1 MRLARISSRVAAS
14 GASRSITSSNVR
26 LASSIIAHSS
36 PRISTPC
43 GAKRAASTRRGSLPS
58 CSSPSALA
66 RRLAGSIVTT
76 ATRSPWA
83 AMPIASAAEVVVLP
97 TPPEP
102 AQITIRLPSSS
113 GTTDVMARTTPAFPA
128 ERRRASDQAFAHG
141 VRDGL
146 GPAAGVE
153 LGHHVVQDVL
163 HGPLGI
169 AEFLRDL
176 ACRMALG
183 DQGEHL
189 LLALGEPA
197 ERGPPVPPVGPGAA
211 QQAAEQVGGK
221 DAGTAGRCLDGRTER
236 LGGQGRL
243 AQEAHSARLERG
255 VHRVR
260 ARV

>member
-1 MRLARISSRVAAS
+1 IRLARISSRVAAS

-58 CSSPSALA
+58 WARPSALA

-83 AMPIASAAEVVVLP
+83 AMPIASAAGVVVLP

-102 AQITIRLPSSS
+102 AQITIRLFSSS
-113 GTTDVMARTTPAFPA
+113 GTTDVMARTTPASPA

-146 GPAAGVE
+146 RPAAGVE
-153 LGHHVVQDVL
+153 LGHDVVQDVL
-163 HGPLGI
+163 HGPFGI
-169 AEFLRDL
+169 AELDRDL
-176 ACRMALG
+176 ARGVPLG
-183 DQGEHL
+183 DQREHL
-189 LLALGEPA
+189 LLAFRQA
-197 ERGPPVPPVGPGAA
+197 RKRVAAVRSVSPGGA
-211 QQAAEQVGGK
+211 QQAADQVGCEHPR
-221 DAGTAGRCLDGRTER
+221 ATGRGLDRRGEC
-236 LGGQGRL
+236 LGGQRVL
-243 AQEAHSARLERG
+243 AQEAHGAGLERAEHH
-255 VHRVR
+255 VL
-260 ARV
+260 A

>member
-1 MRLARISSRVAAS
+1 MRLDSTSSRVAAS

-58 CSSPSALA
+58 WARPSALA

-113 GTTDVMARTTPAFPA
+113 GTTDVIARTTPAFPA

-153 LGHHVVQDVL
+153 LGHDIVEDVL
-163 HGPLGI
+163 HGPFGI
-169 AEFLRDL
+169 AELERDL
-176 ACRMALG
+176 ARGVALG

-189 LLALGEPA
+189 LLALREPR
-197 ERGPPVPPVGPGAA
+197 ERGPAVEAVAVDPAH
-211 QQAAEQVGGK
+211 QAAEQVGGEH
-221 DAGTAGRCLDGRTER
+221 AG
-236 LGGQGRL
+236 
-243 AQEAHSARLERG
+243 SADR
-255 VHRVR
+255 
-260 ARV
+260 